1 MRREREK
8 EVKEAEG
15 EEEKEDDIS
24 LPALLPNS
32 RLILTIRPGISSKR
46 QSLGLDFIDQE
57 LRKR

>member
-8 EVKEAEG
+8 EVEEVEG
-15 EEEKEDDIS
+15 EEEEEDDIS

-32 RLILTIRPGISSKR
+32 RLILTIGPRISSKR